1 MASEA
6 FKALVW
12 LYEREF
18 SYELKVKAGNTKF
31 LAKLEGVRKA
41 KAIAQ
46 LKLSDSKEDVI
57 WSAEPADK
65 CPRAQPL
72 PCQGLHMGWGAHP
85 KRWMI
90 WPLSVES
97 PKSAMSRAGK
107 EKKKKIEFV
116 VWGALRLSNHTE
128 TPKSVYCSP
137 GGVCLG
143 FWLTAT
149 SIYRKIHRVALCNRK
164 WHLCKDTVPQF
175 SDQRGLPV
183 TQTFSSHGHSVTN
196 LNTEDHVLTAA
207 NTDLCLDLFLPE
219 HSSQWFFQ
227 VYEARV
233 LEPTMSR

>member
-107 EKKKKIEFV
+107 EKKKKDWV
-116 VWGALRLSNHTE
+116 CGLRGIKIKQPHGDTKIRLLFSW
-128 TPKSVYCSP
+128 
-137 GGVCLG
+137 GGVSRL
-143 FWLTAT
+143 LA
-149 SIYRKIHRVALCNRK
+149 HCNK
-164 WHLCKDTVPQF
+164 YI
-175 SDQRGLPV
+175 
-183 TQTFSSHGHSVTN
+183 
-196 LNTEDHVLTAA
+196 
-207 NTDLCLDLFLPE
+207 
-219 HSSQWFFQ
+219 SQN
-227 VYEARV
+227 
-233 LEPTMSR
+233 P